1 MLDLAIGFG
10 AAMIMQLWDKGLAL
24 SVGTRR
30 KPSPLGTTNESLLLF
45 APGGLGGGAGF
56 CRCLGGGPGGGA
68 GFCSFFLGG
77 GPGGGAGPSS
87 FGAALVEELGS
98 GAALVSFGGTNN
110 CCNCA
115 ALAFLVASRM
125 SLIFF
130 VISCCSS

>member
-1 MLDLAIGFG
+1 MEPLAIGFG
-10 AAMIMQLWDKGLAL
+10 AAMIIPPLAIAL

-68 GFCSFFLGG
+68 GFCSFLGG

-110 CCNCA
+110 CFNCA
-115 ALAFLVASRM
+115 ALACLVASKI
-125 SLIFF
+125 SLIFL
-130 VISCCSS
+130 VSCGGLSS

>member
-1 MLDLAIGFG
+1 MEPLAIGFG
-10 AAMIMQLWDKGLAL
+10 LAMIIPPLAIAL

-98 GAALVSFGGTNN
+98 GAALVSFGGTNKSF
-110 CCNCA
+110 NCA
-115 ALAFLVASRM
+115 ALACLVASKI
-125 SLIFF
+125 SLIFL
-130 VISCCSS
+130 VSCGGLSS